1 MPLAC
6 FSATKP
12 IPAFSGTDLMKTL
25 LTTSFILLLTACAG
39 SATKSYSLPEG
50 LSGVSAV
57 NSLACRYEKTAGD
70 KNRQPTNWYFW
81 RQTQRTETR
90 DELSNQGEIWE
101 RNGAGQLFYTR
112 VFYNEKVALE
122 FVPGDLAATGA
133 EPSWQQLT
141 SLVNP
146 EKLGKELALQGKA
159 DKNGMPVEYY
169 KGAVNNIM
177 TEVDWLPD
185 LQLPARILKMLPDG
199 RLSLMLAECGNDSK
213 FKVKPIMKSEFDSL
227 RRIDFTDLGD
237 MEDDPM
243 VRHIERL
250 MGGHHHGQ

>member
-1 MPLAC
+1 
-6 FSATKP
+6 
-12 IPAFSGTDLMKTL
+12 MKTL
-25 LTTSFILLLTACAG
+25 LTSSFILLLTACAG

-50 LSGVSAV
+50 LAGLSAI
-57 NSLACRYEKTAGD
+57 NSLACRYEKQTAGG
-70 KNRQPTNWYFW
+70 KNRQPSNWYFW

-101 RNGAGQLFYTR
+101 RNDAGQFFYTR

-133 EPSWQQLT
+133 EPSWRQLT

-146 EKLGKELALQGKA
+146 ENLGKELTLLGKA
-159 DKNGMPVEYY
+159 DKNGMPIEFY
-169 KGAVNNIM
+169 KGTVNNIV

-185 LQLPARILKMLPDG
+185 LQLPARIVKMLPDG
-199 RLSLMLAECGNDSK
+199 MLSLTLADCGNDSK
-213 FKVKPIMKSEFDSL
+213 FKVNPITKSEYDSL
-227 RRIDFTDLGD
+227 RRIDYTDLGD

-250 MGGHHHGQ
+250 MGGHHHGQPN